1 VRTTGCCDFKLS
13 VDWRNGGTHDRAAL
27 ASHSPGRVCAQVHA
41 YGMEQR
47 LAAFPTTEEQDAR
60 LLARTGPS
68 ALNPISRQIVTFR
81 MLRKRALAAAIEALK
96 ERAAQAGSGAG
107 GGWGG
112 YGAPSDSHMSSGG
125 ECAEMSG
132 DASSDEKLEL

>member
-1 VRTTGCCDFKLS
+1 
-13 VDWRNGGTHDRAAL
+13 
-27 ASHSPGRVCAQVHA
+27 
-41 YGMEQR
+41 MEQR

-60 LLARTGPS
+60 LLARTGP
-68 ALNPISRQIVTFR
+68 AARNPISRQIVTFR
-81 MLRKRALAAAIEALK
+81 MLRKRALAAAIEVLK